1 MSNKLYDFTALDCL
15 ARCEAEHGYRYQQ
28 HLARAEPDASAF
40 FGQVVHVGVRN
51 LFAGTHEPDGLAQ
64 AWGDFVAPPKKAH
77 LTLRYAQEIV
87 EMYAEQYGF
96 ARDGQECAGAQTL
109 ARPQVPDNIKG
120 QVAQPSICPD
130 VLRDVGPSLLAV
142 ASGSAGT
149 LGLLAP
155 RAASFDL
162 VLNEHYLEHPERS
175 LCGIVDR
182 VVRSKADGQLYVMDL
197 KTTGLYLSQAW
208 FEQWRHSLQ
217 AVIYMDLVE
226 HHYAPFGH
234 SDAAHVAGF
243 WVDAIHVNRRGY
255 PKPEDFMRVGPF
267 AYSRELRSE
276 LRDVVDALVQRAKEL
291 EEWPGGALKN
301 PRSCWR
307 YNALCA
313 FFQFCTLNVQ
323 DRADAVKMALL
334 AGDFVSKPW
343 EPANR

>member
-1 MSNKLYDFTALDCL
+1 MGRERGRMGHLKLYDFTQLDAL

-51 LFAGTHEPDGLAQ
+51 LFAGTHESDGLAQ

-197 KTTGLYLSQAW
+197 KTTGLYLSQ
-208 FEQWRHSLQ
+208 
-217 AVIYMDLVE
+217 
-226 HHYAPFGH
+226 G
-234 SDAAHVAGF
+234 
-243 WVDAIHVNRRGY
+243 
-255 PKPEDFMRVGPF
+255 
-267 AYSRELRSE
+267 
-276 LRDVVDALVQRAKEL
+276 
-291 EEWPGGALKN
+291 
-301 PRSCWR
+301 
-307 YNALCA
+307 
-313 FFQFCTLNVQ
+313 
-323 DRADAVKMALL
+323 
-334 AGDFVSKPW
+334 
-343 EPANR
+343 